1 MQTSIYR
8 INFLAFSLFLLAF
21 VPVKVNAKVIL
32 PKIFGDNMVL
42 QRDKQVI
49 IWGIATTQGE
59 AIVVKIAGKVY
70 RTRAEADSSWQ
81 VILQPRQ
88 ASGPY
93 TLEVSGDNK
102 ISYSNVM
109 FGDIWL
115 CSGQNNMDFPLNK
128 ATDGQAEMLKAEL
141 PMIRLF
147 SVKKKYSTSPLP
159 DIDTQ
164 EGWQPCDIE
173 TVAQFSAVGYFFAKE
188 IFIQTKVP
196 IGLVEATFNGSKIE
210 SWLSADILKTFPE
223 LKDKVAHIASNPKYL
238 EEKRKEFEENSL
250 KSWFEKLE
258 SLDEGFKDSIGGG
271 WESSG
276 INTKDWSEMYQPR
289 VWSGKGHELADYSGS
304 VWFRKKFIMPP
315 FFKNKDLILSL
326 GGLHD
331 YDFTYI
337 NGKKIG
343 QTYNAETNRQYKIPQ
358 EYVKEGQNE
367 IVIFSIHFGGEGGFS
382 GIPDQMYLR
391 SADKEDPLRYSLAGS
406 WKFKAGFQL
415 LDSKRIPTYP
425 VFRGERS
432 EPTLLYNAMIAP
444 LEKFAIKGFLWSQGE
459 SNIGTG
465 KAGQYYTFFQSL
477 VQDWRDKWRKAG
489 TFEELPFLYTQ
500 LSGYGIANAQPSE
513 SKWAEIREMQSL
525 VAKTK
530 NVGMALTLD
539 LAEEDNMFFK
549 NKHEVGKRLAYQ
561 ALKICYGRTT
571 HINLYPTLDEISSIE
586 GNKLKLTF
594 KIQGAGLVAKNKYG
608 YLEGFA
614 IAEENGKFQWA
625 KAYISSSNTV
635 IVYHDNMR
643 NPIHVRYAWGD
654 NPDANLFS
662 KEGFP
667 ALPFRT
673 DSGFSA
679 SPPVS
684 SAMSAK
690 DE

>member
-8 INFLAFSLFLLAF
+8 TNFLAFTLFLL
-21 VPVKVNAKVIL
+21 VLIPIRVNAKVIL

-49 IWGIATTQGE
+49 IWGTATTQGE
-59 AIVVKIAGKVY
+59 AVVVKIAGKIY
-70 RTRAEADSSWQ
+70 RTRAEADSTWH
-81 VILQPRQ
+81 ITLPPRQ

-93 TLEVSGDNK
+93 TLEIIGDDK
-102 ISYSNVM
+102 ISFSNVM

-128 ATDGQAEMLKAEL
+128 ADDGRAEMLKADF

-147 SVKKKYSTSPLP
+147 SVKKKYSSKPLQ

-164 EGWQPCDIE
+164 EGWQACDIE

-196 IGLVEATFNGSKIE
+196 IGLIEATFNGSKIE

-223 LKDKVAHIASNPKYL
+223 LKDKVEYIASHPRYV
-238 EEKRKEFEENSL
+238 EEKRKEFEESSL
-250 KSWFEKLE
+250 KNWFDKLE
-258 SLDEGFKDSIGGG
+258 SLDEGFKDSVGGG
-271 WESSG
+271 WESTTIS
-276 INTKDWSEMYQPR
+276 TKDWSEMYQPR
-289 VWSGKGHELADYSGS
+289 VWSSKGHELADYSGS

-358 EYVKEGQNE
+358 EYLKEGQNE

-391 SADKEDPLRYSLAGS
+391 STDKEDPIRYSLAGS

-415 LDSKRIPTYP
+415 LDSRQIPTYP
-425 VFRGERS
+425 IFRGERN

-444 LEKFAIKGFLWSQGE
+444 LEKFSIKGFLWSQGE
-459 SNIGTG
+459 SNVGAG
-465 KAGQYYTFFQSL
+465 KARQYQAFFQSL
-477 VQDWRDKWRKAG
+477 VQDWRNKWRKSGA
-489 TFEELPFLYTQ
+489 FEELPFLYTQ
-500 LSGYGIANAQPSE
+500 LSGFGTANMQPTE
-513 SKWAEIREMQSL
+513 SSWAEIREVQSL
-525 VAKTK
+525 MAKTK
-530 NVGMALTLD
+530 NVGMAITLD

-549 NKHEVGKRLAYQ
+549 NKHEVGKRLAHQ
-561 ALKICYGRTT
+561 ALKICYGRTHLT
-571 HINLYPTLDEISSIE
+571 HLYPTLDEISSFE

-594 KIQGAGLVAKNKYG
+594 KVYGAGLVAKNKYG

-614 IAEENGKFQWA
+614 IADENGKFQWA
-625 KAYISSSNTV
+625 KAYIASSNTV
-635 IVYHDNMR
+635 IVYHENMK

-667 ALPFRT
+667 ILPFRT
-673 DSGFSA
+673 DTIF
-679 SPPVS
+679 PPS
-684 SAMSAK
+684 LSTTNAMSAK